1 VIAAHAPHT
10 GAAEKEI
17 EAWWLQVDASI
28 PRKYATWDRIL
39 LADANARVGTYPS
52 PHVGPWQAEIDTE
65 KSEYFLQFLQQNAL
79 WLPATFEHCQ
89 EGEGGTWRHNQGKW
103 LRNYFIALPMTWQCH
118 SLTAYVSDQ
127 VDLSTVKED
136 HALAVVTLTKNII
149 PFAKPRSVKL
159 NKRNERDLDQASHL
173 EFLQPL
179 QVSWEVDVH
188 THAHMLQAQLLKQI
202 PGRKRTWSPLKTT
215 MSAATWNLVKEKKH
229 WRNQMWES
237 TRVQKLTWLRLCFNA
252 WTRPDNEVNDAEVR
266 TLQKQQDHL
275 CATAFAMFRQ
285 LGKQVVAAC
294 RKDDSIFFDRLAHQA
309 SELTSPHQAREFWT
323 VIRRS
328 LPKMRARKTQISP
341 MQLEH
346 LEEQWHPYFQ
356 DLEVGVSITPDEL
369 VQECAAFQS
378 TQPCDTTLCELN
390 ALPSRAQLINAFR
403 ATQPHKATGLDP
415 LPSGLLHRFPVQLAM
430 FCWDLFLKIFIWQ
443 KEPIQAKGGIL
454 AVIPKKNDHSRAAH
468 FRGIMLL
475 PTIYKRLHALLREKV
490 IEVIAPLKPA
500 GQIGGF
506 GGQQVQFG
514 RMSLQCFSRI
524 AQQHNLSM
532 GVVFVDLANAFHR
545 LIRELVCG
553 IARTDDVDALLHS
566 LESNGCSSLGVN
578 RWLEF
583 PCLLQRLGAPARL
596 VNLLKDVHA
605 HTWHVL
611 SAHPG
616 MTRTRRGTRPGSPL
630 ADVVFHVAMLD
641 ITIELNDW
649 VCQQEQYQGLLHKLD
664 VQMEA
669 IVWSDDLA
677 IPWLTVH
684 ADEMPGAI
692 ERLLQQ
698 IHKTFQRR
706 GFELNMQKGKTT
718 AVVTFRGPGA
728 PEMRRQYQL
737 TVATGQAHFMLQM
750 VVSKLK

>member
-1 VIAAHAPHT
+1 
-10 GAAEKEI
+10 
-17 EAWWLQVDASI
+17 
-28 PRKYATWDRIL
+28 
-39 LADANARVGTYPS
+39 
-52 PHVGPWQAEIDTE
+52 
-65 KSEYFLQFLQQNAL
+65 
-79 WLPATFEHCQ
+79 
-89 EGEGGTWRHNQGKW
+89 
-103 LRNYFIALPMTWQCH
+103 M
-118 SLTAYVSDQ
+118 
-127 VDLSTVKED
+127 
-136 HALAVVTLTKNII
+136 
-149 PFAKPRSVKL
+149 
-159 NKRNERDLDQASHL
+159 
-173 EFLQPL
+173 
-179 QVSWEVDVH
+179 
-188 THAHMLQAQLLKQI
+188 
-202 PGRKRTWSPLKTT
+202 
-215 MSAATWNLVKEKKH
+215 
-229 WRNQMWES
+229 
-237 TRVQKLTWLRLCFNA
+237 
-252 WTRPDNEVNDAEVR
+252 
-266 TLQKQQDHL
+266 
-275 CATAFAMFRQ
+275 
-285 LGKQVVAAC
+285 
-294 RKDDSIFFDRLAHQA
+294 
-309 SELTSPHQAREFWT
+309 
-323 VIRRS
+323 
-328 LPKMRARKTQISP
+328 
-341 MQLEH
+341 
-346 LEEQWHPYFQ
+346 
-356 DLEVGVSITPDEL
+356 
-369 VQECAAFQS
+369 
-378 TQPCDTTLCELN
+378 
-390 ALPSRAQLINAFR
+390 
-403 ATQPHKATGLDP
+403 
-415 LPSGLLHRFPVQLAM
+415 
-430 FCWDLFLKIFIWQ
+430 
-443 KEPIQAKGGIL
+443 

-583 PCLLQRLGAPARL
+583 PCLGAPARL